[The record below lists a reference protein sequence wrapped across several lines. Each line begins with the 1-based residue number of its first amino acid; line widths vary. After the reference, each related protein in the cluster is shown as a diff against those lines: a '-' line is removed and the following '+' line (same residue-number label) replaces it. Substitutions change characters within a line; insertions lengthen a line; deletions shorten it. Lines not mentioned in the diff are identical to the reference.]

1 MAITAAVK
9 YKLTLE
15 YDGTGYRGWQTQQNA
30 RSVQG
35 TLIQA
40 ASEFFGQDV
49 DVQGAGRTDAG
60 VHALGQVA
68 HLTVKN
74 GQQPRKIREGLND
87 LLPAGINILK
97 VAQVTA
103 DFHARHDA
111 VARVYIYVVSRVR
124 TAFGKR
130 YVWWVKD
137 ALNAVKMKDACQ
149 LFQGFHDFASFAD
162 RRLDK
167 NASTKVQIDSIS
179 TEEIGDLIVFRVA
192 GSHFLWKM
200 VRRMAGVLVEVGRGN
215 LTKGDVEAML
225 TSISEAPAR
234 LTAPPSG
241 LFLAQVLYKGDM
253 EEKTHLPLPSLG
265 NSSIPAPEVP
275 AGNGQQAIST
285 GEHGAGSRKMG
296 QASTK
301 DSSVSSRGQAAH
313 QVRNDIK
320 ESRGRTPKLPP
331 SSRRRSRGGGGYSPK
346 K

>member
-1 MAITAAVK
+1 MAVKPAVK

-40 ASEFFGQDV
+40 AVELFGHDV

-68 HLTVKN
+68 HLTVKDE
-74 GQQPRKIREGLND
+74 QQPRKLREGLND

-97 VAQVTA
+97 VEQAAA

-111 VARVYIYVVSRVR
+111 VGRVYVYVISRVR

-137 ALNAVKMKDACQ
+137 ALNTAKMKEACR

-162 RRLDK
+162 RRLER

-179 TEEIGDLIVFRVA
+179 IEETGDLIIFRVA

-200 VRRMAGVLVEVGRGN
+200 VRRMAGVLVEVGRGK
-215 LTKGDVEAML
+215 LMKGDVEAML
-225 TSISEAPAR
+225 TSPSDLPAR

-241 LFLAQVLYKGDM
+241 LFLAQVLYKGDP
-253 EEKTHLPLPSLG
+253 EAPLHLPLPLLG
-265 NSSIPAPEVP
+265 NPVHPVAEEG
-275 AGNGQQAIST
+275 AGNRHQAIKKREGGT
-285 GEHGAGSRKMG
+285 GGRKMG
-296 QASTK
+296 QAHPMPTT
-301 DSSVSSRGQAAH
+301 VSGMGEAPYKVLNDPKKN
-313 QVRNDIK
+313 VRK
-320 ESRGRTPKLPP
+320 TPKLPLSP
-331 SSRRRSRGGGGYSPK
+331 RKKSRRGGGYAPK
-346 K
+346 R

>member
-1 MAITAAVK
+1 MVK

-40 ASEFFGQDV
+40 AVEFFGQDV

-74 GQQPRKIREGLND
+74 VQQPRKIREGLND

-97 VAQVTA
+97 VEQAAA

-111 VARVYIYVVSRVR
+111 VARVYVYVLSRVR

-137 ALNAVKMKDACQ
+137 ALNAGKMKEACQ
-149 LFQGFHDFASFAD
+149 LFHGFHDFASFAD
-162 RRLDK
+162 RRLEK
-167 NASTKVQIDSIS
+167 NASTKVLIDSIS
-179 TEEIGDLIVFRVA
+179 IEEIGDLVVFRVA

-215 LTKGDVEAML
+215 LTKDDVEAML
-225 TSISEAPAR
+225 TSRSELPAR

-241 LFLAQVLYKGDM
+241 LFLAQVFYKGDP
-253 EEKTHLPLPSLG
+253 EERLHLPLPLLG
-265 NSSIPAPEVP
+265 NSSNTVE
-275 AGNGQQAIST
+275 
-285 GEHGAGSRKMG
+285 GEATGSREKAIDKRERG
-296 QASTK
+296 T
-301 DSSVSSRGQAAH
+301 VSR
-313 QVRNDIK
+313 K
-320 ESRGRTPKLPP
+320 
-331 SSRRRSRGGGGYSPK
+331 RR
-346 K
+346 

>member
-1 MAITAAVK
+1 MAITSSVK

-40 ASEFFGQDV
+40 ASEFFGQNV

-74 GQQPRKIREGLND
+74 VQRPRKIREGLND

-97 VAQVTA
+97 VEQVAA

-111 VARVYIYVVSRVR
+111 VARVYVYVLSRVR

-137 ALNAVKMKDACQ
+137 ALNTVKMKESCQ
-149 LFQGFHDFASFAD
+149 LFHGFHDFASFSD

-167 NASTKVQIDSIS
+167 NASTKVLIDSVSI
-179 TEEIGDLIVFRVA
+179 EEAGDLIIFRVA

-200 VRRMAGVLVEVGRGN
+200 VRRMVGVIAEVGRGS

-225 TSISEAPAR
+225 TSLSELPAR

-241 LFLAQVLYKGDM
+241 LFLAQVLYKGDS
-253 EEKTHLPLPSLG
+253 EEGLHLPLLFL
-265 NSSIPAPEVP
+265 
-275 AGNGQQAIST
+275 AGNRQQ
-285 GEHGAGSRKMG
+285 
-296 QASTK
+296 
-301 DSSVSSRGQAAH
+301 
-313 QVRNDIK
+313 
-320 ESRGRTPKLPP
+320 
-331 SSRRRSRGGGGYSPK
+331 
-346 K
+346 

>member
-1 MAITAAVK
+1 MAITTSVK

-40 ASEFFGQDV
+40 AVEFFGLDV

-74 GQQPRKIREGLND
+74 VQQPRKIKEGLND

-97 VAQVTA
+97 VEQVA
-103 DFHARHDA
+103 ANFHARHDA
-111 VARVYIYVVSRVR
+111 VARVYVYVLSRGR

-137 ALNAVKMKDACQ
+137 ALNTGKMKEACQ
-149 LFQGFHDFASFAD
+149 LFHGFHDFASFAD
-162 RRLDK
+162 RRLDR

-179 TEEIGDLIVFRVA
+179 IEEIADLIVFRVA

-200 VRRMAGVLVEVGRGN
+200 ARRMVGILVEVGRGN

-225 TSISEAPAR
+225 ISVSELPAR

-241 LFLAQVLYKGDM
+241 LFLAQVLYKGDP
-253 EEKTHLPLPSLG
+253 EERLHLPLPLFG
-265 NSSIPAPEVP
+265 D
-275 AGNGQQAIST
+275 ISNT
-285 GEHGAGSRKMG
+285 A
-296 QASTK
+296 
-301 DSSVSSRGQAAH
+301 
-313 QVRNDIK
+313 
-320 ESRGRTPKLPP
+320 
-331 SSRRRSRGGGGYSPK
+331 RSRAVCGG
-346 K
+346 

>member
-40 ASEFFGQDV
+40 AGEYFGRDV

-60 VHALGQVA
+60 VHALAQVA
-68 HLTVKN
+68 HLIVGN
-74 GQQPRKIREGLND
+74 VQQPRKIREGLND

-97 VAQVTA
+97 VEQSAA

-111 VARVYIYVVSRVR
+111 VARVYVYVISRVR

-137 ALNAVKMKDACQ
+137 ALNTVKMKEACQ
-149 LFQGFHDFASFAD
+149 LFLGFHDFASFAD
-162 RRLDK
+162 RRLDR
-167 NASTKVQIDSIS
+167 NASTKVQIDSIGI
-179 TEEIGDLIVFRVA
+179 EEIGDLIIFRVA

-200 VRRMAGVLVEVGRGN
+200 VRRMAGVLVEAGRGN
-215 LTKGDVEAML
+215 LAKGDVEAML
-225 TSISEAPAR
+225 TSRSELPAK

-241 LFLAQVLYKGDM
+241 LFLAQVLYKGDP
-253 EEKTHLPLPSLG
+253 EERLHLPLPLFG
-265 NSSIPAPEVP
+265 NSSGPLTEGT
-275 AGNGQQAIST
+275 AGNRQQAMSNR
-285 GEHGAGSRKMG
+285 EHGKGSRKMR

-301 DSSVSSRGQAAH
+301 DSPISRMGQDAY

-320 ESRGRTPKLPP
+320 ENMGRVPKLPP
-331 SSRRRSRGGGGYSPK
+331 SSRRRSRGGGGNVPK

>member
-1 MAITAAVK
+1 MITAVK

-49 DVQGAGRTDAG
+49 DLQGAGRTDAG

-68 HLTVKN
+68 HLTVKS
-74 GQQPRKIREGLND
+74 GRQPRKIREGLND

-97 VAQVTA
+97 VEQVAA

-111 VARVYIYVVSRVR
+111 LGRVYVYVVSRVR

-137 ALNAVKMKDACQ
+137 ALNTVKMKEACQ

-162 RRLDK
+162 RRLER
-167 NASTKVQIDSIS
+167 NASTKVQIDSIGI
-179 TEEIGDLIVFRVA
+179 EDVGDLIIFRVA

-200 VRRMAGVLVEVGRGN
+200 VRRMAGVLVEVGRGK
-215 LTKGDVEAML
+215 LAKGEVAAML
-225 TSISEAPAR
+225 TSRSELPAR

-241 LFLAQVLYKGDM
+241 LFLAQVLYKGDL
-253 EEKTHLPLPSLG
+253 EEKMQPPLMFLS
-265 NSSIPAPEVP
+265 
-275 AGNGQQAIST
+275 
-285 GEHGAGSRKMG
+285 GSR
-296 QASTK
+296 Q
-301 DSSVSSRGQAAH
+301 
-313 QVRNDIK
+313 
-320 ESRGRTPKLPP
+320 
-331 SSRRRSRGGGGYSPK
+331 
-346 K
+346 

>member
-1 MAITAAVK
+1 MAMTSSVK

-35 TLIQA
+35 TLVQA
-40 ASEFFGQDV
+40 AVEFFGQDV

-68 HLTVKN
+68 HLTVKSVKP
-74 GQQPRKIREGLND
+74 PRKIREGLND
-87 LLPAGINILK
+87 LLPAGINILN
-97 VAQVTA
+97 VELAA
-103 DFHARHDA
+103 AGFHARHDA
-111 VARVYIYVVSRVR
+111 VARVYVYVLSRVR

-137 ALNAVKMKDACQ
+137 ALNAGKMKEACQ
-149 LFQGFHDFASFAD
+149 SFHGFHDFASFAD
-162 RRLDK
+162 RRLDR

-179 TEEIGDLIVFRVA
+179 MEEIGDLIVFRVA

-225 TSISEAPAR
+225 ASHSEAPAR

-241 LFLAQVLYKGDM
+241 LFLAQVLYKGDP
-253 EEKTHLPLPSLG
+253 EGKTHLPLPSLG
-265 NSSIPAPEVP
+265 NSSIPIAEGK
-275 AGNGQQAIST
+275 AGTRQ
-285 GEHGAGSRKMG
+285 GSNSYSKI
-296 QASTK
+296 ASCK
-301 DSSVSSRGQAAH
+301 
-313 QVRNDIK
+313 
-320 ESRGRTPKLPP
+320 
-331 SSRRRSRGGGGYSPK
+331 RRLK
-346 K
+346 

>member
-1 MAITAAVK
+1 MAITTSVK

-40 ASEFFGQDV
+40 VVGFFGQDV

-74 GQQPRKIREGLND
+74 VQQPRKIKEGLND

-97 VAQVTA
+97 VEQVAA
-103 DFHARHDA
+103 DFHARHNA
-111 VARVYIYVVSRVR
+111 VARVYVYVLSRVR

-137 ALNAVKMKDACQ
+137 ALNTGKMKEACQ

-162 RRLDK
+162 RRLDR
-167 NASTKVQIDSIS
+167 NASTKVLIDSIS
-179 TEEIGDLIVFRVA
+179 IEEIGDLIVFRVA

-215 LTKGDVEAML
+215 LTKSDVEAML
-225 TSISEAPAR
+225 TSLSELPAR

-241 LFLAQVLYKGDM
+241 LFLAQVLYKGDP
-253 EEKTHLPLPSLG
+253 EERLHLPLPLFG
-265 NSSIPAPEVP
+265 NF
-275 AGNGQQAIST
+275 T
-285 GEHGAGSRKMG
+285 
-296 QASTK
+296 T
-301 DSSVSSRGQAAH
+301 
-313 QVRNDIK
+313 
-320 ESRGRTPKLPP
+320 
-331 SSRRRSRGGGGYSPK
+331 RS
-346 K
+346 